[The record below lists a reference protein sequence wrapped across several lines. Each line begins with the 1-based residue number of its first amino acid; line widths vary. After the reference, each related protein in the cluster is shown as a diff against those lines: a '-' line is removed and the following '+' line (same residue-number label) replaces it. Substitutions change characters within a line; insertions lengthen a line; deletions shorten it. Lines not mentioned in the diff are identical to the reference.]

1 MGGPDDA
8 SSSSEM
14 AGLQIKDGALRA
26 EEGEVA
32 GEDAGEGQEGA
43 DGQPSRYIHRCLLL
57 RILCWSLKC

>member
-1 MGGPDDA
+1 
-8 SSSSEM
+8 M

-43 DGQPSRYIHRCLLL
+43 DGQQSRYIHRCLLL